1 MTIDI
6 KTYML
11 RSFTCT
17 SNILLTVIVRFKM
30 LKDLINYLQSCHNK
44 VQKSTLIAII
54 MCIVLLNSN
63 LCLTVLRVEDPAAY
77 LR

>member
-1 MTIDI
+1 
-6 KTYML
+6 ML